1 MMAFRMSPATEST
14 EYSPFFLLFGKEMN
28 LPFDI
33 GIQPK
38 ENMGSDAKDH
48 INDVNDKLKI
58 AKIIGRQNI
67 EHHQEKNKGNYDKK
81 AKEPEF
87 RVGQTLLLRVYK
99 IPKGL
104 SRKLPD
110 KSDGPYLITEL
121 GPNHTYKLLNCATNK
136 TIKSLINPQHLRLY
150 HDLRLLRRE
159 DEMVENRNGNVDD
172 DSASQHEPQ
181 EIINSQTP
189 TVIDEMDTGTQVDDN
204 RYEVERLLEKKQRL
218 TVSYITIANGQMV
231 LRLHGNHSKI

>member
-1 MMAFRMSPATEST
+1 M
-14 EYSPFFLLFGKEMN
+14 
-28 LPFDI
+28 
-33 GIQPK
+33 
-38 ENMGSDAKDH
+38 
-48 INDVNDKLKI
+48 
-58 AKIIGRQNI
+58 
-67 EHHQEKNKGNYDKK
+67 
-81 AKEPEF
+81 
-87 RVGQTLLLRVYK
+87 
-99 IPKGL
+99 
-104 SRKLPD
+104 PD

-136 TIKSLINPQHLRLY
+136 TIKSLINAQHLRLY

-204 RYEVERLLEKKQRL
+204 RYEVERLLEKK
-218 TVSYITIANGQMV
+218 ND
-231 LRLHGNHSKI
+231 